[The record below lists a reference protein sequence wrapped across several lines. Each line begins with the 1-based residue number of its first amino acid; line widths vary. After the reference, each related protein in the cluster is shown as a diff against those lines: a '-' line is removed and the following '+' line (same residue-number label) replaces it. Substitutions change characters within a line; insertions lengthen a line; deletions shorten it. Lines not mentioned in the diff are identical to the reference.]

1 MLFISPFVALSR
13 KRPIKSLICVRTVRQ
28 LAVFFRYN
36 KYNNHSV
43 NHIIYG
49 SYMENNEVIK
59 SFRDFQKKS
68 RKHYKKL
75 LDRIKNDKKYLNDN
89 EWDKEDIEI
98 LGSDRSRNKLNVV
111 KNAVRTIVNTYRQA
125 PYKWKVIDSML
136 QADSKALNSV
146 SDKFL
151 AQPDNITATLQALEN
166 AVSFGLGVLVISN
179 DIDVM
184 GNVEPVLY
192 SIRDLDQV
200 YLDADISKL
209 NGSDAEEAAIVELKN
224 KNFIQRTYGIDITT
238 IDKPEVDIDEEYD
251 RKEYAP
257 VVTYYKKAN
266 EGVEVY
272 KLVGND
278 VIETILLPLTYIP
291 VVPVFGETV
300 YDDDEFSY
308 TGVVSQMKPIQ
319 KLINYAYSNILVRLA
334 SSPKNTWLADS
345 EAIEGMEKYYKDS
358 NKTLNPLL
366 IHNSWSPDGKRELP
380 KPERINNEIQLG
392 DVGEMFSQSLQM
404 VNSIIGIP
412 AVGLETETEK
422 TATEV
427 LTAEKVFNNNVRAY
441 MYNLRASLQV
451 VGLSF
456 VELLSQTS
464 MYGQVKIEIIQG
476 PDEGLKKQEARVV
489 LQSMQPLLTEPQDQ
503 RKLLIAMCNVES
515 DNEYITQFGMSLQP
529 MPTEQEMKD
538 QELINQADSTIKQ
551 LNLQVAELQKQL
563 EDEKRQSE
571 LKSYSL
577 ERELAIQNMKHQ
589 QEMEKMLLQHRL
601 DGELTDKDLVEL
613 SAETQKNEMELEKKA
628 IELDNAKQK
637 ANAENIKTAS
647 QIALNN
653 SKFDNEMAKQE
664 TIKLKNQK
672 QRKEVENG

>member
-1 MLFISPFVALSR
+1 
-13 KRPIKSLICVRTVRQ
+13 
-28 LAVFFRYN
+28 
-36 KYNNHSV
+36 
-43 NHIIYG
+43 
-49 SYMENNEVIK
+49 MENNEVIK
-59 SFRDFQKKS
+59 SFRNFQKKS

-179 DIDVM
+179 DTDVM

-238 IDKPEVDIDEEYD
+238 IDRPEVDIDEEYD

-538 QELINQADSTIKQ
+538 QELINQANDEIKQ
-551 LNLQVAELQKQL
+551 RDMQIAQLTKEL
-563 EDEKRQSE
+563 EDTKRQSE

-577 ERELAIQNMKHQ
+577 ERELTLQNMKHQ

-601 DGELTDKDLVEL
+601 GGELTDKDLVEL

-653 SKFDNEMAKQE
+653 SKFDNEMAKQK
-664 TIKLKNQK
+664 TIELKNKK

>member
-1 MLFISPFVALSR
+1 
-13 KRPIKSLICVRTVRQ
+13 
-28 LAVFFRYN
+28 
-36 KYNNHSV
+36 
-43 NHIIYG
+43 
-49 SYMENNEVIK
+49 METNEIIK

-125 PYKWKVIDSML
+125 PYKWKVIDNML

-179 DIDVM
+179 DTDVM

-224 KNFIQRTYGIDITT
+224 KNFIQRTYGIDITA
-238 IDKPEVDIDEEYD
+238 IDRPEVDIDEEYD

-257 VVTYYKKAN
+257 VVTYYKKVN

-300 YDDDEFSY
+300 YDEDEFSY

-345 EAIEGMEKYYKDS
+345 EAIEGWEKYYKDS

-366 IHNSWSPDGKRELP
+366 IHSSWSHDGKRELP

-456 VELLSQTS
+456 VELFSQTG

-489 LQSMQPLLTEPQDQ
+489 LQSMQPLLTDPQDQ
-503 RKLLIAMCNVES
+503 RKLLIAMCNVEN
-515 DNEYITQFGMSLQP
+515 DNEYIEQFGMSLQP
-529 MPTEQEMKD
+529 MPTQQEMKD
-538 QELINQADSTIKQ
+538 QEIITQADSTIKQ

-577 ERELAIQNMKHQ
+577 ERELTLQNMKHQ

-601 DGELTDKDLVEL
+601 EGELTDKDIVEL

-628 IELDNAKQK
+628 VELDSAKQK
-637 ANAENIKTAS
+637 ASAENIKTAS

-664 TIKLKNQK
+664 TIELKNEK
-672 QRKEVENG
+672 ARKEVENG

>member
-1 MLFISPFVALSR
+1 
-13 KRPIKSLICVRTVRQ
+13 
-28 LAVFFRYN
+28 
-36 KYNNHSV
+36 
-43 NHIIYG
+43 
-49 SYMENNEVIK
+49 MENNEIIK

-179 DIDVM
+179 DTDVM

-224 KNFIQRTYGIDITT
+224 KNFIQRTYGIDITA
-238 IDKPEVDIDEEYD
+238 IDRPEVDIDEEYD

-257 VVTYYKKAN
+257 VVTYYKKVN

-489 LQSMQPLLTEPQDQ
+489 LQSMQPLLTDPQDQ

-538 QELINQADSTIKQ
+538 QELINQANEEIKQ
-551 LNLQVAELQKQL
+551 RDMQIAQLTKEL
-563 EDEKRQSE
+563 EDTKRQME
-571 LKSYSL
+571 LNSYSL

-601 DGELTDKDLVEL
+601 EGELTDKDLVEL

>member
-1 MLFISPFVALSR
+1 
-13 KRPIKSLICVRTVRQ
+13 
-28 LAVFFRYN
+28 
-36 KYNNHSV
+36 
-43 NHIIYG
+43 
-49 SYMENNEVIK
+49 MENNEIIK

-179 DIDVM
+179 DTDVM

-224 KNFIQRTYGIDITT
+224 KNFIQRTYGIDITV
-238 IDKPEVDIDEEYD
+238 IDRPEVDIDEEYD

-257 VVTYYKKAN
+257 VVTYYKKVN

-538 QELINQADSTIKQ
+538 QELIDQADSTIKQ

-563 EDEKRQSE
+563 EDEKRKSE
-571 LKSYSL
+571 LNGYALQREFNL
-577 ERELAIQNMKHQ
+577 EELKHRNQ
-589 QEMEKMLLQHRL
+589 LEQMILQAKL
-601 DGELTDKDLVEL
+601 DGQLTEADLLKLAADQEK
-613 SAETQKNEMELEKKA
+613 EKMELEKKA
-628 IELDNAKQK
+628 IELDNTKQK

-653 SKFDNEMAKQE
+653 SKFDNEMAKQK
-664 TIKLKNQK
+664 TIELKNQK
-672 QRKEVENG
+672 QRNEVENG

>member
-1 MLFISPFVALSR
+1 
-13 KRPIKSLICVRTVRQ
+13 
-28 LAVFFRYN
+28 
-36 KYNNHSV
+36 
-43 NHIIYG
+43 
-49 SYMENNEVIK
+49 MENNEVIK

-179 DIDVM
+179 DTDVM

-238 IDKPEVDIDEEYD
+238 IDRPEVDIDEEYD

-538 QELINQADSTIKQ
+538 QELIDQADSTIKQ

-577 ERELAIQNMKHQ
+577 ERELTLQNMKHQ

-601 DGELTDKDLVEL
+601 GGELTDKDLVEL

-628 IELDNAKQK
+628 IELDSAKQK

-653 SKFDNEMAKQE
+653 SKFDNEMAKQK
-664 TIKLKNQK
+664 TIELKNTK

>member
-1 MLFISPFVALSR
+1 
-13 KRPIKSLICVRTVRQ
+13 
-28 LAVFFRYN
+28 
-36 KYNNHSV
+36 
-43 NHIIYG
+43 
-49 SYMENNEVIK
+49 MENNEVIK

-179 DIDVM
+179 DTDVM

-404 VNSIIGIP
+404 VNNIIGIP